1 MPSMWLVALDL
12 SLVGLRQRRPG
23 EADKKGDADLALAS
37 SSSPAGGAA
46 TEQAVAVG
54 NGGEGGSSELIGSE

>member
-1 MPSMWLVALDL
+1 MFRKISVIAAG
-12 SLVGLRQRRPG
+12 SARPG